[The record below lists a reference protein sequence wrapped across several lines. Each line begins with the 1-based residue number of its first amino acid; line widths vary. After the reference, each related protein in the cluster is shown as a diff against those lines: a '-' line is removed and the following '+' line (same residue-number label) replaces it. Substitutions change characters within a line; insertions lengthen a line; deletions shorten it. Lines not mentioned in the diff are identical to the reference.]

1 MSNTIDEELVEQWV
15 NNLETGELIELWE
28 TLTNEINN
36 PSVIWDMD
44 FFLEEYLPECISAKT
59 MDVLELARIVTGADG
74 CVKHFD
80 INDDAVYINSLGL
93 WESINDYD
101 IADLVM
107 YLINDYDMVE
117 YSDTI
122 KDKLAEI
129 KEDMGQEEETKEND
143 WQYNKWSWYHI

>member
-1 MSNTIDEELVEQWV
+1 MSNTIDEELVELWV
-15 NNLETGELIELWE
+15 RNLETGELIELWE

-59 MDVLELARIVTGADG
+59 MDVLELARIVTGSDG

-80 INDDAVYINSLGL
+80 INDDSVYINSLGL

-101 IADLVM
+101 IADLVID
-107 YLINDYDMVE
+107 LINDYDMVE

-122 KDKLAEI
+122 KDKLSEI
-129 KEDMGQEEETKEND
+129 KEDMGQEEETIEND
-143 WQYNKWSWYHI
+143 